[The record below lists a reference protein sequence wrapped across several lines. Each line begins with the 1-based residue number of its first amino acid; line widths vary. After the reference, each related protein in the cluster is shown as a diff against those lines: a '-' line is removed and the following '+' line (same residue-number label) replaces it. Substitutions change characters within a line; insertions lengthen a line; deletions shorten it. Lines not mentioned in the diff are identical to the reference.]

1 MEGGNRKIH
10 NHPKANSNGFKQNPQ
25 NIGGGRK
32 PKIETILKRKGYNS
46 ADIKEA
52 YAEMSFYTLDE
63 LKEVFEDESKPI
75 IMRIVANQFYQAMY
89 KSDLSKIMP
98 ILEQVTG
105 KPKQEIES
113 RVTNIIDVEIP
124 EEDNNQEE
132 DAS

>member
-1 MEGGNRKIH
+1 MG
-10 NHPKANSNGFKQNPQ
+10 GFKKIKPEDGKQFSSEYQPANR
-25 NIGGGRK
+25 GRK
-32 PKIETILKRKGYNS
+32 KKIYTILKEKGYNS
-46 ADIKEA
+46 SDIKEA

-75 IMRIVANQFYQAMY
+75 IMRIVANQFYQAMS

-105 KPKQEIES
+105 KPKQEVES

-124 EEDNNQEE
+124 GEDNNQEE